1 MYNEGV
7 HTKQRGAN
15 RFFFM
20 GRIDGSGY
28 MKYILKIN
36 ERLCEFK
43 AQRVRTDALETSALT
58 TGWVRWWYL
67 CLKLTIITRLR
78 DSQMSLR
85 YVCKCSSSI
94 SMCFRDCSRE
104 RNKVKILELQLVPLT
119 HTHRGFNQIFF
130 QVKYWSSLQSWSIA
144 HISPNVWHHCIRV
157 KNGFTFMKNLGC
169 SQVNGMENNSMWI
182 KKFRLP
188 QLKSLR

>member
-58 TGWVRWWYL
+58 TGWVRW
-67 CLKLTIITRLR
+67 
-78 DSQMSLR
+78 
-85 YVCKCSSSI
+85 
-94 SMCFRDCSRE
+94 
-104 RNKVKILELQLVPLT
+104 
-119 HTHRGFNQIFF
+119 
-130 QVKYWSSLQSWSIA
+130 
-144 HISPNVWHHCIRV
+144 
-157 KNGFTFMKNLGC
+157 
-169 SQVNGMENNSMWI
+169 
-182 KKFRLP
+182 
-188 QLKSLR
+188 